1 MAAFNQ
7 CEFIAGSATH
17 DALPKP
23 RQPEIAFAGRSNVG
37 KSSLLNA
44 LVGRKALARTS
55 QTPGRTRQLNF
66 FLIDEEFMLVDL
78 PGYGYAKASKK
89 DIYKWTGLTKDY
101 LCGRPN
107 LRRVFLLLDARR
119 DKPSADDLAWMD
131 MLDNAAVTF
140 QMVLTKADKSSK
152 SKLDAYIDTLQ
163 ALAKH
168 HPAAMPEILV
178 TSSVDNSGV
187 KPLRGVI
194 QEIARS

>member
-7 CEFIAGSATH
+7 CEFIAGGATH
-17 DALPKP
+17 EALPKP

-66 FLIDEEFMLVDL
+66 FLIDNMFMLVDL

-131 MLDNAAVTF
+131 MLDDAAVTF

-152 SKLDAYIDTLQ
+152 AKLDTYIDTLQ

-187 KPLRGVI
+187 KSLRGVI
-194 QEIARS
+194 QEIASS